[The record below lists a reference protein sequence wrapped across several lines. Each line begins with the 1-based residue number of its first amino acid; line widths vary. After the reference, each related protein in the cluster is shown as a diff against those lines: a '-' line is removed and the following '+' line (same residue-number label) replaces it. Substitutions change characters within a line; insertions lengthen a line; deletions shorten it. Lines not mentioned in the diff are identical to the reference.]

1 MHSYQRKYRRDLV
14 ALAILTATLVVLNL
28 ALPNSYYQTILIF
41 AQINAISAIGLS
53 LLFGYA
59 GQVSLGQSAFM
70 GIGAYATANFTM
82 KLGLEPVAALVL
94 SGLLSATVGY
104 LVARPLL
111 RLSSHYLAM
120 ATLAFAVVAFVIF
133 GQAKS
138 LTGGFD
144 PGIISM
150 PGFSLFGWRLSKTRE
165 MIWVTGTVLIVVTFL
180 SLNLIHSR
188 LGRSLVAL
196 RGAENAAQGLGIATA
211 RQKTQVFTLA
221 AGLAGLAGSLYA
233 FQMRSFNASGFDV
246 IVSIEILTMIIVG
259 SVSMI
264 WGAIIGAAVI
274 TLLPNLLEGFDA
286 YKTLIYGTMIVL
298 IMIFMPKGL
307 IQSLG
312 ERIALMRHKEGKA

>member
-1 MHSYQRKYRRDLV
+1 M
-14 ALAILTATLVVLNL
+14 ALATMAAIVVILNL
-28 ALPNSYYQTILIF
+28 TLPNSYFQTILIF
-41 AQINAISAIGLS
+41 AEINAIAAIGLS

-82 KLGLEPVAALVL
+82 KLGLEPIVAMIL
-94 SGLLSATVGY
+94 STILSAAIGY
-104 LVARPLL
+104 IVARPLL

-133 GQAKS
+133 GQAKD

-150 PGFSLFGWRLSKTRE
+150 PGFSIFGMRLSKTAH
-165 MIWVTGTVLIVVTFL
+165 MVWVTGLVLIVVTYFC
-180 SLNLIHSR
+180 LNVIHSR
-188 LGRSLVAL
+188 LGRSLLAL
-196 RGAENAAQGLGIATA
+196 RGAENAAEGLGIATA
-211 RQKTQVFTLA
+211 GQKTRVFTMA
-221 AGLAGLAGSLYA
+221 AALAGLAGSLYA

-246 IVSIEILTMIIVG
+246 IVSIELLTMIIVG

-264 WGAIIGAAVI
+264 WGAIIGAVVI

-286 YKTLIYGTMIVL
+286 YKTLIYGAMIVL

-307 IQSLG
+307 IQSLL
-312 ERIALMRHKEGKA
+312 ERIANLRHKERQA

>member
-1 MHSYQRKYRRDLV
+1 MTDSKRKYRRDLL
-14 ALAILTATLVVLNL
+14 ALAAMAAIILLLNL
-28 ALPNSYYQTILIF
+28 TLPNSYFQTILIF
-41 AQINAISAIGLS
+41 AEINAIAAIGLS

-70 GIGAYATANFTM
+70 GIGAYATASFTM
-82 KLGLEPVAALVL
+82 KLGLEPIAAMAL
-94 SGLLSATVGY
+94 STILSATVGY
-104 LVARPLL
+104 IVSRPLL

-133 GQAKS
+133 GQAKD

-150 PGFSLFGWRLSKTRE
+150 PGFSILGLRLSKTSQ
-165 MIWVTGTVLIVVTFL
+165 MIWVTGIVLIIVTYFC
-180 SLNLIHSR
+180 LNLIHSR
-188 LGRSLVAL
+188 LGRSLLAL
-196 RGAENAAQGLGIATA
+196 RGAENAAEGLGIATT
-211 RQKTQVFTLA
+211 RQKTRVFTMA

-286 YKTLIYGTMIVL
+286 YKTLIYGLMIVL

-307 IQSLG
+307 IQSLI
-312 ERIALMRHKEGKA
+312 ERIAHMRHKEGEA